1 MTGEPHESRSWW
13 YEIPPGDDVVLAVEG
28 ACADRGIDVAWVRLS
43 GVVSSAR
50 VVVDGPEGEVTA
62 WDAAAPATLVSCDGL
77 VAARGGSLRLTL
89 SGVLASAMSGAPAF
103 AAGRVARATAV
114 AVNAWI
120 TMPSDEQ
127 ASATT
132 HAPPAIDRA
141 SLPPRATPTQP
152 IAPAPA
158 PAAGGGSWGRVAAA
172 SDRAREDDAAL
183 EEVDTDELSRGDI
196 LIHPKLGNCRV
207 LGVVSDDAVRV
218 QVPSGSPR
226 KLMMRVFRM
235 YREGD
240 GRFRLELKGR

>member
-50 VVVDGPEGEVTA
+50 VVVDGPDGDVTA

-89 SGVLASAMSGAPAF
+89 SGVLASAMSGAPSF
-103 AAGRVARATAV
+103 AAGRIARATAV

-120 TMPSDEQ
+120 SLPADEH
-127 ASATT
+127 A
-132 HAPPAIDRA
+132 APPSRAAAPVDRA
-141 SLPPRATPTQP
+141 SLPPRATPTHP
-152 IAPAPA
+152 IAPATA
-158 PAAGGGSWGRVAAA
+158 PAAGGAGWGRVAAA
-172 SDRAREDDAAL
+172 SDRAREDDSAL

-226 KLMMRVFRM
+226 KLMMRVFKM
-235 YREGD
+235 FREGD
-240 GRFRLELKGR
+240 GRYRLELKGR